1 MQPSAGGLPVPSLQL
16 LCLAAA
22 PAAGL
27 EQLARDRPG
36 IFGAAREAAK
46 AEGPAY
52 IAQHRQRLQTVFRVQ
67 KQPGSTEPAF
77 GLLDE
82 LRKLLS
88 VAHQAAVG
96 KRKRSD
102 GDVAQARL
110 AEYAERV
117 AACAAA
123 MWEVAQVERMEG
135 LLPRVAR
142 LQTQDE
148 LAAQVAA
155 AEARMAAAEA
165 RVAAAEARLHE
176 LLYAPPL
183 EELISRLS
191 AHEAVQA
198 PEPLYSGRSLLQG
211 STPDDQ
217 RALWQHLR
225 KGLPEKLPG
234 LSRMSRR
241 RWRELPLPRA
251 HVVRRM
257 LEWPGLD
264 RLQAVLRLCL
274 ALYMVECFTRRH
286 MELARTLAG
295 LRLPAFGAQGL
306 GGNFFAFLLSF
317 LGWE

>member
-1 MQPSAGGLPVPSLQL
+1 
-16 LCLAAA
+16 
-22 PAAGL
+22 
-27 EQLARDRPG
+27 
-36 IFGAAREAAK
+36 
-46 AEGPAY
+46 
-52 IAQHRQRLQTVFRVQ
+52 VQ
-67 KQPGSTEPAF
+67 KQPGSTEYAC
-77 GLLDE
+77 GLPNE
-82 LRKLLS
+82 LTQLFS
-88 VAHQAAVG
+88 VALQAAVG

-110 AEYAERV
+110 AEYLERV

-135 LLPRVAR
+135 LLPRVAQ

-148 LAAQVAA
+148 LAAQV
-155 AEARMAAAEA
+155 AAAEA

-198 PEPLYSGRSLLQG
+198 PGPLYSGLSLLHG

-234 LSRMSRR
+234 LSRMSGR
-241 RWRELPLPRA
+241 RWQELPLPRA

-264 RLQAVLRLCL
+264 RLQAVRRLCL
-274 ALYMVECFTRRH
+274 ALYMVGYCTSRH
-286 MELARTLAG
+286 TELARTLAG
-295 LRLPAFGAQGL
+295 LRIPAFAAL
-306 GGNFFAFLLSF
+306 GEYSLGSLLSF

>member
-22 PAAGL
+22 PAAGV

-52 IAQHRQRLQTVFRVQ
+52 IAQHRQRLQTAFHVQ
-67 KQPGSTEPAF
+67 KQPGSTEFAC
-77 GLLDE
+77 GLPSE
-82 LRKLLS
+82 LTELLS
-88 VAHQAAVG
+88 VAHQAAAG

-102 GDVAQARL
+102 GDGAQARL
-110 AEYAERV
+110 AEFTERV
-117 AACAAA
+117 VACAAA

-135 LLPRVAR
+135 LLPRVAQ

-148 LAAQVAA
+148 LAA
-155 AEARMAAAEA
+155 
-165 RVAAAEARLHE
+165 RVAPAEARLHE

-198 PEPLYSGRSLLQG
+198 SKNLCSGFSLIRG

-217 RALWQHLR
+217 RALCQHLR
-225 KGLPEKLPG
+225 KGLPEKLQG
-234 LSRMSRR
+234 LSGMR
-241 RWRELPLPRA
+241 RWLLPRA

-264 RLQAVLRLCL
+264 RLQAVLRLCK
-274 ALYMVECFTRRH
+274 ALCMVVRSTSRH
-286 MELARTLAG
+286 YELARTLAD
-295 LRLPAFGAQGL
+295 LQVPAFAAL
-306 GGNFFAFLLSF
+306 EESDLADLLCF